1 MLLSNAA
8 NLVYGVKE
16 GYDISVLNDCKAV
29 VEKKGFVSTG
39 TLTYAAGEILEIEFP
54 QYDRFELG
62 ESVKVMVYA
71 KGGIYV
77 FESTVIAKD
86 INALI
91 ILNPPENR
99 RKFQDKRQDPRVP
112 VGQQGKVL
120 SLIEAKRKTERKF
133 TDPLPIK
140 IDNVSMT
147 GAGLLF
153 SIDLPLQVQS
163 QLHLEMDIGT
173 LVECRTEIIHMKRS
187 EEGTLCG
194 TKIIDIDAEHA
205 HKLRSFILKSQI
217 EAYYLQKAEKAA
229 EQLTGV
235 KQGDDVGLD
244 GNPSDSTADVHA
256 PHAYYITDNRG
267 DSSGT

>member
-1 MLLSNAA
+1 
-8 NLVYGVKE
+8 
-16 GYDISVLNDCKAV
+16 
-29 VEKKGFVSTG
+29 
-39 TLTYAAGEILEIEFP
+39 
-54 QYDRFELG
+54 
-62 ESVKVMVYA
+62 

-173 LVECRTEIIHMKRS
+173 LVECRTEII
-187 EEGTLCG
+187 
-194 TKIIDIDAEHA
+194 
-205 HKLRSFILKSQI
+205 
-217 EAYYLQKAEKAA
+217 
-229 EQLTGV
+229 
-235 KQGDDVGLD
+235 
-244 GNPSDSTADVHA
+244 
-256 PHAYYITDNRG
+256 
-267 DSSGT
+267 